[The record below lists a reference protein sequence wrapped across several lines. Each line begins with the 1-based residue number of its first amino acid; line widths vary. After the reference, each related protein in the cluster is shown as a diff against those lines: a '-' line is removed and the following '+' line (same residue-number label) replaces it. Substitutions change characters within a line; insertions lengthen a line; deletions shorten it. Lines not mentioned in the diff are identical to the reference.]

1 LVLSRQPG
9 GASEN
14 RIVGANRQLLHQE
27 AQVHRC
33 VARGSPKRV
42 DISRPAVSLRDES
55 DARHIQRACAALA
68 AGVGFAALGL
78 LSFGPGLAVAGRSG
92 GGDSP
97 LSFIASQS
105 AASGDRADDPGPS
118 RRDHANSGVAS
129 AQSLASRAVCVRLC
143 DGSFFPVNGVDARGS
158 EAACARQCPGAP
170 TQVFFRAAGSDQI
183 EGATA
188 SNGQAYSALPVAFR
202 YRSTLDNT
210 CTCGARSARE
220 TSAALFHDLTLRKGD
235 FVMTA
240 TGVRVFRGGRRP
252 PYDANDFTDLAQ
264 SSLPRETR
272 DALVA
277 MDRANAGA
285 QGTSASQ
292 AAPDARSF
300 RDAGIRPLG
309 SIAVSSSPA
318 N

>member
-1 LVLSRQPG
+1 
-9 GASEN
+9 
-14 RIVGANRQLLHQE
+14 
-27 AQVHRC
+27 VHRC
-33 VARGSPKRV
+33 VARDSPKGGN
-42 DISRPAVSLRDES
+42 IFRPAVSPRDES
-55 DARHIQRACAALA
+55 DARLVQRACAALA
-68 AGVGFAALGL
+68 AGAGFAALGFL
-78 LSFGPGLAVAGRSG
+78 AFGSGLAAAGRSG

-97 LSFIASQS
+97 LSFTMSQS
-105 AASGDRADDPGPS
+105 AASGDRADDPGLS
-118 RRDHANSGVAS
+118 QRGHDKGGVAS

-170 TQVFFRAAGSDQI
+170 TQVFFRASGSDQI

-210 CTCGARSARE
+210 CTCGATSARE
-220 TSAALFHDLTLRKGD
+220 SSAALFHDLTLRKGD

-252 PYDANDFTDLAQ
+252 PYDTNDFTDLAQ
-264 SSLPRETR
+264 SSLPLETR
-272 DALVA
+272 DALMA
-277 MDRANAGA
+277 MDRANAGS
-285 QGTSASQ
+285 QGTSAGH
-292 AAPDARSF
+292 AAPDTRSF
-300 RDAGIRPLG
+300 QDAGIRPLG
-309 SIAVSSSPA
+309 SVAVSSSPA